1 MNKSSVKPVK
11 ATVSI
16 CTCQGSGWATC
27 PTCNGLT
34 YVPNGSNQT
43 PKNKPCPNCQN
54 SDKISTGRVRC
65 CCAAGQRPPVTGNL
79 DKVLDKTSRRMTI
92 TLR

>member
-1 MNKSSVKPVK
+1 MNKVLVKK
-11 ATVSI
+11 TVSV
-16 CTCQGSGWATC
+16 CTCNGSGWAKC
-27 PTCNGLT
+27 PTCNGLA

-54 SDKISTGRVRC
+54 AEGTSTGKVRC